1 MSKFITAQENNW
13 KKESWINDF
22 TSDVKLAKNLTEAYA
37 NDVLEAIAEDFQ
49 PNLTSA
55 IEDLRVRTGLTASEA
70 NDIRKVAYAMFKE
83 AEGGPLTG
91 THDTGGQMD
100 SSGNILEKGGLVPGN
115 VETNGPEMEKVG
127 DPSSESC
134 PACGGEVIIGDSD
147 GIKTIECSSCGSHVM
162 ELGGP
167 LTGTHDTGGQMDSS
181 GNILEKG
188 ELAPTEP
195 TNPSQ
200 MPAISSQKGKT
211 KTSGMEHLKEY
222 QFKKK
227 EEKEEKDE
235 NSSKKENTEM
245 NKEELEEEEEEMET
259 ISSRTKVEMFRL
271 AKAGKI
277 LPLKRKYATNKSAY
291 AYIKKLEAWF
301 QGANEPTLE
310 GDVTS
315 NNPEKLGYP
324 KEMEYP
330 NGPMQVPVGGD
341 SRQWEQKWFEGAAN
355 ETKKVMGPS
364 GSELAEK
371 KELQRAKR
379 LERLKAIGGK

>member
-83 AEGGPLTG
+83 AE
-91 THDTGGQMD
+91 
-100 SSGNILEKGGLVPGN
+100 
-115 VETNGPEMEKVG
+115 
-127 DPSSESC
+127 
-134 PACGGEVIIGDSD
+134 
-147 GIKTIECSSCGSHVM
+147 
-162 ELGGP
+162 GGP